1 GHPPLRKPGVGAVSV
16 RGRARR
22 GARVGLS
29 AAVLLLTLGAGGV
42 TPARAG
48 TPLASFGPPSG
59 SFIFGTSITFSD
71 TITLASAPLR
81 VELLLGQPGAIGPEA
96 IGVPNPGAGPHTVSH
111 VIKIADGHVFPNTV
125 MTAQWRVTDPDGTQE
140 LGSSMSLT
148 YLDTRFSWQT
158 KNGPIVHVHWYD
170 GDASF
175 GARALAIGE
184 QGIANAS
191 ALLGVTETKPVD
203 FYIYAD
209 TASFYDA
216 LGPGTRENVGGEA
229 VAQIRTLFALI
240 TPDEVNDS
248 WVSTVIPHEL
258 THLVFNTAID
268 NPYHSPPR
276 WLNEGLAV
284 YLSEG
289 YTAAWR
295 STVADAVDAK
305 AIIPLD
311 GLVGQFPT
319 TADQFSQAY
328 GESVAA
334 VDFMIRTYGK
344 PALVKLIRSY
354 AGGVSDDEA
363 FQAALGVD
371 TTGFNAAWLKSLGV
385 ATPKAYGPQPA
396 PAGPQPP
403 GWNGSA
409 GAGASGVPGAIAPGG
424 TESGSSVPVVSVP
437 VVSVPTNAAPAPAD
451 ASGRDATLIAAGTA
465 VLTVGLAFLV
475 LRAWRRRSTGGGL

>member
-1 GHPPLRKPGVGAVSV
+1 MRRE
-16 RGRARR
+16 RGR
-22 GARVGLS
+22 L
-29 AAVLLLTLGAGGV
+29 AAILATTALLTGLTGIR
-42 TPARAG
+42 PAVA
-48 TPLASFGPPSG
+48 ASPIATFGPPSG
-59 SFIFGTSITFSD
+59 SFVFGTSITFSD
-71 TITLASAPLR
+71 TITLTSAPKR
-81 VELLLGQPGAIGPEA
+81 VELLLSQPGSIGPTAVEVA
-96 IGVPNPGAGPHTVSH
+96 NPGPGQHTVSD
-111 VIKIADGHVFPNTV
+111 VVKIADGHVFPNTQF
-125 MTAQWRVTDPDGTQE
+125 TAQWRVTATDGSQE
-140 LGSSMSLT
+140 LGSSMNLT
-148 YLDTRFSWQT
+148 YLDTRYKWQT
-158 KNGPIVHVHWYD
+158 KNGPIVHVHWYE

-191 ALLGVTETKPVD
+191 ALLGVTETQPVD

-209 TASFYDA
+209 QQPFYDA

-240 TPDEVNDS
+240 TPDEVNAS

-268 NPYHSPPR
+268 NPYHAPPR

-289 YTAAWR
+289 YTPSWQ
-295 STVADAVDAK
+295 STVSDAVDAGG
-305 AIIPLD
+305 IIPLD

-319 TADQFSQAY
+319 TADQFQLAY

-363 FQAALGVD
+363 FKAALGVD
-371 TTGFNAAWLKSLGV
+371 TAGFNAAWLRELGV
-385 ATPKAYGPQPA
+385 PAPKAYGPQPA
-396 PAGPQPP
+396 PPGPLPP
-403 GWNGSA
+403 GWTGAAGSSA
-409 GAGASGVPGAIAPGG
+409 PPAAPGSSSSG
-424 TESGSSVPVVSVP
+424 AVASGSSRSTVAGPVPARRSDQTLVIVGGVVLLCVGLGILL
-437 VVSVPTNAAPAPAD
+437 ARERRRR
-451 ASGRDATLIAAGTA
+451 ASGR
-465 VLTVGLAFLV
+465 
-475 LRAWRRRSTGGGL
+475 

>member
-1 GHPPLRKPGVGAVSV
+1 MRRE
-16 RGRARR
+16 RGR
-22 GARVGLS
+22 L
-29 AAVLLLTLGAGGV
+29 AAILATTALLTGLTGIR
-42 TPARAG
+42 PAVAASPSATFG
-48 TPLASFGPPSG
+48 TPSG
-59 SFIFGTSITFSD
+59 SFVFGTSITFSD
-71 TITLASAPLR
+71 TITLTSAPKR
-81 VELLLGQPGAIGPEA
+81 VELLLSQPGSIGPTAVEVA
-96 IGVPNPGAGPHTVSH
+96 NPGAGQHTVSD
-111 VIKIADGHVFPNTV
+111 VVKIADGHVFPNTQF
-125 MTAQWRVTDPDGTQE
+125 TAQWRVTATDGSQA
-140 LGSSMSLT
+140 LGSSMNLT
-148 YLDTRFSWQT
+148 YLDTRYKWQT
-158 KNGPIVHVHWYD
+158 KDGPIVHVHWYE

-209 TASFYDA
+209 QQPFYDA

-240 TPDEVNDS
+240 TPDEVNAS

-268 NPYHSPPR
+268 NPYHAPPR

-289 YTAAWR
+289 YTPSWQ
-295 STVADAVDAK
+295 STVSDAVDAGR
-305 AIIPLD
+305 IIPLD

-319 TADQFSQAY
+319 TADQFELAY

-363 FQAALGVD
+363 FKAALGVG
-371 TTGFNAAWLKSLGV
+371 TAGFNAAWLKELGV
-385 ATPKAYGPQPA
+385 AAPRAYGPQPA
-396 PAGPQPP
+396 PPGPLPP
-403 GWNGSA
+403 GWSGAAASA
-409 GAGASGVPGAIAPGG
+409 VPAAGG
-424 TESGSSVPVVSVP
+424 TS
-437 VVSVPTNAAPAPAD
+437 AD
-451 ASGRDATLIAAGTA
+451 ASSGPTTVIPATGHRSDPTAVIVAGVVLLCVGFGILLARQRRRRAAG
-465 VLTVGLAFLV
+465 
-475 LRAWRRRSTGGGL
+475 R